1 VSKFL
6 NLINK
11 QKENATIKKNNF
23 NLEALTNAN
32 REGVNCS
39 CDSKKSYKLCCGVVH
54 KEITNAIFPVDLMRS
69 RYTAYVLGDIE
80 FLLKSHHESTR
91 PVSESDD
98 ILEWTKSVKWLSL
111 DIIKAENPIGNEAFV
126 TFKAFFIENGIENI
140 IFETSR
146 FIKENNYWTYIDGN
160 HHQ

>member
-6 NLINK
+6 NLIKK
-11 QKENATIKKNNF
+11 QKENPTVKKNNF

-32 REGVNCS
+32 REGVDCP
-39 CDSKKSYKLCCGVVH
+39 CGSKKSYKLCCGIVH
-54 KEITNAIFPVDLMRS
+54 KEITNAVFPVDLMRS
-69 RYTAYVLGDIE
+69 RYTAYVLGDID
-80 FLLKSHHESTR
+80 FLLKSHHKSTR
-91 PVSESDD
+91 PVYELDD

-111 DIIKAENPIGNEAFV
+111 EILKAEVLEENEEFV
-126 TFKAFFIENGIENI
+126 TFKAFFIENGSETI

-146 FIKENNYWTYIDGN
+146 FIKENNYWTYIDGK